1 MNSKMV
7 IAAVLMAAALTGIS
21 LTTSTMAAYAQRDG
35 TEDRVQDILTELGI
49 VGVTG
54 IGSEIE
60 ERDAF
65 GDCIQKGLDVQTC
78 ILRTIEE
85 LRDSRVTTLT
95 GADVEETETEET
107 GIMSNPLFN
116 LGQNSIG

>member
-21 LTTSTMAAYAQRDG
+21 LTTSTMAAYAQRG
-35 TEDRVQDILTELGI
+35 IEDRVQDILTELGI

-60 ERDAF
+60 ERNAF

-78 ILRTIEE
+78 ILLTIEQ
-85 LRDSRVTTLT
+85 LRDSRV
-95 GADVEETETEET
+95 G
-107 GIMSNPLFN
+107 
-116 LGQNSIG
+116 

>member
-21 LTTSTMAAYAQRDG
+21 STTSTMAAYAQRDG
-35 TEDRVQDILTELGI
+35 TEDRVQDILTELGLG
-49 VGVTG
+49 GVTG

-60 ERDAF
+60 EARGAI

-85 LRDSRVTTLT
+85 LRDSRV
-95 GADVEETETEET
+95 G
-107 GIMSNPLFN
+107 
-116 LGQNSIG
+116 